1 MQEFESS
8 RSMDK
13 GANEIHVAQV
23 TTSFSHPAITE
34 DSSPPRYSF
43 PADHLLASCLRIM
56 PSRRERTTRFSS
68 GVEEGDGLELKLE
81 VVVGAALIFA
91 EQ

>member
-1 MQEFESS
+1 MFE
-8 RSMDK
+8 DHAVEE
-13 GANEIHVAQV
+13 GADDAFLI
-23 TTSFSHPAITE
+23 
-34 DSSPPRYSF
+34 
-43 PADHLLASCLRIM
+43 
-56 PSRRERTTRFSS
+56 